1 MKKLIGIGA
10 LLLVSA
16 CQPKAS
22 VGSPAPGPATA
33 AGPGGATPTEALTM
47 FMTAAKAEDLQG
59 VSAVWVDHEGLVRDK
74 VTRQELEMRTY
85 IMVKCLRH
93 DRYTVL
99 SDGTGTAGRRRLNV
113 QITRGNLTRASNFTL
128 TPGPQGRWLVENFE
142 IEPLNAI
149 CQLP

>member
-1 MKKLIGIGA
+1 VKKLIGIGA

-16 CQPKAS
+16 CQPKAT
-22 VGSPAPGPATA
+22 VGSPTPTPGATS
-33 AGPGGATPTEALTM
+33 GPGAATPTEALAT

-59 VSAVWVDHEGLVRDK
+59 VSAIWGDHEGLVRDK

-99 SDGTGTAGRRRLNV
+99 SDGTGTGGRRRLNV
-113 QITRGNLTRASNFTL
+113 QLNKGGLTRTSNFTL
-128 TPGPQGRWLVENFE
+128 TPGPSGRWLVENFE
-142 IEPLNAI
+142 IEPLNSI